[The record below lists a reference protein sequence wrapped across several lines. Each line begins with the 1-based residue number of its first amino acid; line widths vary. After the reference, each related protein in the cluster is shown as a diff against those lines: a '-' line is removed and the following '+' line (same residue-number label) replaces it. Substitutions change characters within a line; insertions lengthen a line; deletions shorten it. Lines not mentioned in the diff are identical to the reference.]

1 MWTSS
6 LFNQFPL
13 GGCLYCVQS
22 LLVLL
27 ALQQQQQAL
36 CVHESVLWGQ
46 ILTYPSRR
54 ESQLVVEGGS
64 GGSVVKSPPATAV

>member
-27 ALQQQQQAL
+27 ALQQQQQKAL
-36 CVHESVLWGQ
+36 CICEFVLWGQ
-46 ILTYPSRR
+46 IGLKKK
-54 ESQLVVEGGS
+54 
-64 GGSVVKSPPATAV
+64 VKIFNILEQF

>member
-1 MWTSS
+1 MWTTS

-27 ALQQQQQAL
+27 ALQQQQEQAL
-36 CVHESVLWGQ
+36 CVHEFVLWGQ
-46 ILTYPSRR
+46 TLTYSNQIFFFFEKKNP
-54 ESQLVVEGGS
+54 
-64 GGSVVKSPPATAV
+64 